1 MHTFRFRYI
10 LKPRTKIYCKYLH
23 FLWESAMTIE
33 GYFDGKTFVP
43 LEKLSLKPNQKVQI
57 TVLDEFLTSEK
68 QKQISRKHGKDD
80 NKK

>member
-1 MHTFRFRYI
+1 MTASMPAIYKSGYSRYSM
-10 LKPRTKIYCKYLH
+10 R
-23 FLWESAMTIE
+23 MTIE

-68 QKQISRKHGKDD
+68 QKQIARKRDKEGD
-80 NKK
+80 KKASLKI

>member
-1 MHTFRFRYI
+1 
-10 LKPRTKIYCKYLH
+10 
-23 FLWESAMTIE
+23 MTIE
-33 GYFDGKTFVP
+33 GYFDGKTFVT

-68 QKQISRKHGKDD
+68 QKQISRKHGKNG

>member
-1 MHTFRFRYI
+1 MR
-10 LKPRTKIYCKYLH
+10 
-23 FLWESAMTIE
+23 MTIE

-68 QKQISRKHGKDD
+68 QKQISRKHGKND